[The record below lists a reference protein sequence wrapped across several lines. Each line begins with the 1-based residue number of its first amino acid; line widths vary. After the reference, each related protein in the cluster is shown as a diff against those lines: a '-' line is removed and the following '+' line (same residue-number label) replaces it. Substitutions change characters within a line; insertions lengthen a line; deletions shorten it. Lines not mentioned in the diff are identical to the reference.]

1 MLRSFAP
8 RGATRWRVQ
17 RSSAARWG
25 AVGVFALASTWNY
38 LDRLILSFAAPRV
51 IAEFHLSNTDY
62 GWLLA
67 AFGLAYALA
76 SPAAGW
82 FLDWMGL
89 ETGIAWAVG
98 FWSAAAAVCGWSR
111 TFGEL
116 VAARVL
122 LGIGESAGIPA
133 AGKLN
138 TIYLE
143 PENRPLG
150 AAVTQVGLTLGSVIA
165 PLLVGLFAGWRSPFF
180 ICASLG
186 LAWIPLWMVVRRKV
200 TPYDIVRPRPD
211 PGAMGL
217 FRDPR
222 LAVLAVSNVLCM
234 MAYVLWS
241 NWTTVYLSRSF
252 HLTTGQANS
261 YAWFLPV
268 ASTLGA
274 FAGGWMSRRMMA
286 QGADSVNA
294 RVAVI
299 GVGAFGC
306 LIAVI
311 APLCHM
317 PLTATMVAAASY
329 FWTTSGSVNL
339 YTIPLDIWGGER
351 AGVAVSALVFAYG
364 LLQTGISPVIGTVVD
379 HFGFSPV
386 CWMVALPPL
395 AGWLLL
401 RRTLLAVAGNGNS

>member
-1 MLRSFAP
+1 
-8 RGATRWRVQ
+8 
-17 RSSAARWG
+17 
-25 AVGVFALASTWNY
+25 
-38 LDRLILSFAAPRV
+38 V

-62 GWLLA
+62 GWLQA

-82 FLDWMGL
+82 LLDWMGL

-98 FWSAAAAVCGWSR
+98 FWSVAAAVCGWSR

-150 AAVTQVGLTLGSVIA
+150 AAVTQVGLTVGSVIA

-180 ICASLG
+180 ICAALG
-186 LAWIPLWMVVRRKV
+186 LMWIPLWATVRSKV
-200 TPYDIVRPRPD
+200 TPYDPVPPRRDPD
-211 PGAMGL
+211 AMKL
-217 FRDPR
+217 LRDPR
-222 LAVLAVSNVLCM
+222 LAMLALSNVLCM
-234 MAYVLWS
+234 TAYVLWS

-252 HLTTGQANS
+252 HLSTGQANA

-274 FAGGWMSRRMMA
+274 FAGGWMSRRAMA
-286 QGADSVNA
+286 QGTATVDA
-294 RVAVI
+294 RVAII
-299 GVGAFGC
+299 GVSAFGC

-311 APLCHM
+311 APLCHT
-317 PLTATMVAAASY
+317 PLTATLVAAASY

-351 AGVAVSALVFAYG
+351 AGVAISALVFAYG
-364 LLQTGISPVIGTVVD
+364 LLQTGISPAIGSIVD
-379 HFGFSPV
+379 HFGFAPV
-386 CWMVALPPL
+386 CWMIALPPL

-401 RRTLLAVAGNGNS
+401 RRTLLPGVLDRNS